1 MILTADNQRLN
12 SVQRSVK
19 STFNMICKAL
29 EGVKM
34 PVEWL

>member
-1 MILTADNQRLN
+1 MEKEMILTADNQRVN

-29 EGVKM
+29 
-34 PVEWL
+34 